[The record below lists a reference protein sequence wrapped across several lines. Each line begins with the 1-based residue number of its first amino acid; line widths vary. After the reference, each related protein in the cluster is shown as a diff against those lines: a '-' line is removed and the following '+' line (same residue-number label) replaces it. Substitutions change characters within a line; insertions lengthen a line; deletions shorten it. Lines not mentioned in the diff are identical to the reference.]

1 MCIRA
6 VTFLIGFHCGGID
19 FGELICQVLM
29 AHGLSTGWIECDGK
43 RYDFHDAPSYS
54 EKNWGGSFPSKWWWV
69 VCNTFD
75 NPDVALTTVGKQ
87 KQVWYPNACTCIWC
101 KLCHCQYLAPEYR

>member
-1 MCIRA
+1 
-6 VTFLIGFHCGGID
+6 
-19 FGELICQVLM
+19 M

-43 RYDFHDAPSYS
+43 RYDFHDVPSYS

-75 NPDVALTTVGKQ
+75 TPDPIALTAVGQLLRPLCLSMLLAVK
-87 KQVWYPNACTCIWC
+87 TCYTS
-101 KLCHCQYLAPEYR
+101 LP

>member
-1 MCIRA
+1 
-6 VTFLIGFHCGGID
+6 
-19 FGELICQVLM
+19 M

-54 EKNWGGSFPSKWWWV
+54 EKNWGGRFPTKWWWV

-75 NPDVALTTVGKQ
+75 NPDVALTTVGKLCRCEALSFSTDSHAGVTVSSIAFVCN
-87 KQVWYPNACTCIWC
+87 KQSLLSY
-101 KLCHCQYLAPEYR
+101 

>member
-1 MCIRA
+1 MLSYQHATIGEILTA
-6 VTFLIGFHCGGID
+6 VP
-19 FGELICQVLM
+19 QVLM

-75 NPDVALTTVGKQ
+75 DPDVALTTVGKQ
-87 KQVWYPNACTCIWC
+87 RQV
-101 KLCHCQYLAPEYR
+101 

>member
-1 MCIRA
+1 
-6 VTFLIGFHCGGID
+6 
-19 FGELICQVLM
+19 M

-54 EKNWGGSFPSKWWWV
+54 EKNWGGRFPTKWWWV

-75 NPDVALTTVGKQ
+75 NPDVALTTVGK
-87 KQVWYPNACTCIWC
+87 
-101 KLCHCQYLAPEYR
+101 LCRCEALSLNLR

>member
-1 MCIRA
+1 
-6 VTFLIGFHCGGID
+6 
-19 FGELICQVLM
+19 M

-87 KQVWYPNACTCIWC
+87 EQVCCPNSCMLCKQDPAAAMFATATCISC
-101 KLCHCQYLAPEYR
+101 LGVTHVIANKTLLLLCLQQQHASVV

>member
-1 MCIRA
+1 
-6 VTFLIGFHCGGID
+6 
-19 FGELICQVLM
+19 M

-75 NPDVALTTVGKQ
+75 NPDVALTTVGMDALLRLVQ
-87 KQVWYPNACTCIWC
+87 DQAVCSAIAWVSSVACMI
-101 KLCHCQYLAPEYR
+101 Y

>member
-1 MCIRA
+1 
-6 VTFLIGFHCGGID
+6 
-19 FGELICQVLM
+19 M

-43 RYDFHDAPSYS
+43 RHDFHDAPSYS

-75 NPDVALTTVGKQ
+75 IPDPVALTTVGPSVLVIMLLRRSQAGKQ
-87 KQVWYPNACTCIWC
+87 TA
-101 KLCHCQYLAPEYR
+101 